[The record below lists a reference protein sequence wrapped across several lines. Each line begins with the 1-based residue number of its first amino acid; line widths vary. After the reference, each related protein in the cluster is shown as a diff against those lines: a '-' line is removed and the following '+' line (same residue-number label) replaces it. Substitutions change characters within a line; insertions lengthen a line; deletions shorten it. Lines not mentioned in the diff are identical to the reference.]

1 MMKKQIQSIV
11 KGVLNSEVLA
21 DFIPGE
27 LVSISPLSVKLNDND
42 RLILSGEQVQITE
55 GFMERGPVIYDKV
68 LCARL
73 KGGQLFVVL
82 DRLV

>member
-1 MMKKQIQSIV
+1 MKKQIQSIV

-27 LVSISPLSVKLNDND
+27 IITVSPLSVKINDND
-42 RLILSGEQVQITE
+42 KLILSGEQVKITE
-55 GFMERGPVIYDKV
+55 GCMERVPVKGDRV

-73 KGGQLFVVL
+73 KGGQQFVVL
-82 DRLV
+82 DRLI

>member
-1 MMKKQIQSIV
+1 MKKQIQSIV

-27 LVSISPLSVKLNDND
+27 IVSISPLSVKLNDND
-42 RLILSGEQVQITE
+42 KLILSDEQVQITE
-55 GFMERGPVIYDKV
+55 GFSERGPAPGDRV

>member
-1 MMKKQIQSIV
+1 MKKQIQSIV

-21 DFIPGE
+21 DFVPGE
-27 LVSISPLSVKLNDND
+27 ILNIAPLSVKINDND
-42 RLILSGEQVQITE
+42 KLILSGEQVQITE
-55 GFMERGPVIYDKV
+55 GFMERGPVEGDRV

-82 DRLV
+82 DRLI

>member
-1 MMKKQIQSIV
+1 MKKQIQSIV

-27 LVSISPLSVKLNDND
+27 IVNISPLTVRLNDND
-42 RLILSGEQVQITE
+42 KLILSDEQVQITE
-55 GFMERGPVIYDKV
+55 GLMERGPVAGDRV